1 MMVLNG
7 PWNHITL
14 NIIKHTTTTI
24 LTNVRW
30 VHMTTAPTRAGGV
43 CQTMSLKLKL
53 VDVVQQYLMGKCKLS
68 LNIVQR
74 NKQDGTPKISS
85 AIDNQYCVCFYAL
98 ANNNK
103 QKQNIVGIS
112 FKPDSQNHVYCLVV
126 KKWLKI

>member
-14 NIIKHTTTTI
+14 NIITHTTATI

-74 NKQDGTPKISS
+74 NKQDGAP
-85 AIDNQYCVCFYAL
+85 
-98 ANNNK
+98 
-103 QKQNIVGIS
+103 
-112 FKPDSQNHVYCLVV
+112 
-126 KKWLKI
+126 